1 MQAEARPYSPRT
13 ASPQAARPTAVAI
26 LAGYALAGGLVSLL
40 GWWAD
45 APRLTDW
52 FATGISIQPNTA
64 VAAACAGAAWILLER
79 GRRRAGALL
88 GALVAAIGAVSV
100 FQYATD
106 VNVASFNTLLMF
118 GREWGRTGVIAPGRM
133 GLPSTICWTL
143 MGVALLLAASENRA
157 RTRALTPLAL
167 CTLGIAA
174 LSIIGYGFG
183 AGPLYSWPYLTA
195 IALQTASFILALS
208 GAAIAWVPERAPMR
222 WLLDDGATGA
232 VARSILA
239 FILVASP
246 LIGWL
251 ALHGELAGWYDGRFE
266 IAALV
271 LAFMALSAA
280 MLSWNLVTIERHED
294 ALRQSERR
302 MADTLESITD
312 ACVTLDRDWRYVFVN
327 EKAALLVGMDRSEL
341 IGRVVWTVFPGAV
354 GTSAERELRAAAAQR
369 VGVEFEYF
377 EPVLKRWFAARAY
390 PTPDRG
396 VSIYFRDVTV
406 RKQLAQRMEADLAA
420 LTRLQELST
429 RLVQTGDLDSLLREI
444 LAAAV
449 DLTGTDKGTIQ
460 LRDPHTGRMRIAVHQ
475 GVGRRF
481 VEHFGEHGWWN
492 RVDGATSPGMARRVI
507 VEDVT
512 RLTELPDRASVGI
525 ISGDGIHAILSTPL
539 VSRDGALLGVLSN
552 HFPAPHRP
560 DERELRYVD
569 LLARM
574 AADYIERSQSER
586 ELRDADR
593 RKDEFLAMLAHE
605 LRNPLAPMRNA
616 VQILRMAD
624 VDDDSVRMA
633 AELMDRQV
641 SQMVRLVEDLLDVS
655 RITRGRIELR
665 KRRIE
670 LAAAVEQAV
679 EEIRSQVASMK
690 QELEVVLPG
699 DPIFLSA
706 DTARLTQVIGNLLSN
721 ASKFTDRGGH
731 IRLAVER
738 DAEHAVVR
746 VRDDGIGIAADQL
759 SRIFDMFV
767 QVDTSLER
775 SVDGLGIGLTL
786 VKNLVELH
794 QGSVEVQSDG
804 LGKGSEFVLRLPIG
818 LD

>member
-1 MQAEARPYSPRT
+1 MQVETRLPK
-13 ASPQAARPTAVAI
+13 AVAI
-26 LAGYALAGGLVSLL
+26 LAGYALAGGAVSLL

-52 FATGISIQPNTA
+52 FGTGISIQPNTA
-64 VAAACAGAAWILLER
+64 VAAACAGAAWLLLER
-79 GRRRAGALL
+79 GRWQASALL
-88 GALVAAIGAVSV
+88 GALVALIGAVSL
-100 FQYATD
+100 FQFATD
-106 VNVASFNTLLMF
+106 VNLGAFNTALMF
-118 GREWGRTGVIAPGRM
+118 GREWGRMGVIEPGRM
-133 GLPSTICWTL
+133 GLPSSICWTL
-143 MGVALLLAASENRA
+143 LGAALVLAASERPPWM
-157 RTRALTPLAL
+157 RALTPLAL
-167 CTLGIAA
+167 CA
-174 LSIIGYGFG
+174 LCIGMLSVIGYGYG

-195 IALQTASFILALS
+195 IALQTASFIVALS
-208 GAAIAWVPERAPMR
+208 LATIAWLPERAPMR
-222 WLLDDGATGA
+222 WLLDTGATGA

-239 FILVASP
+239 FIVVASP
-246 LIGWL
+246 LVGWL
-251 ALHGELAGWYDGRFE
+251 ALHGELAGWYDGRFG

-271 LAFMALSAA
+271 FVFMALWAA
-280 MLSWNLVTIERHED
+280 MLAWNLATIERHED
-294 ALRQSERR
+294 ALRRSERR

-327 EKAALLVGMDRSEL
+327 DKAALLLGMDRSEL
-341 IGRVVWTVFPGAV
+341 LGRVVWSVFPGAV
-354 GTSAERELRAAAAQR
+354 GSTAERELRAAAAQR
-369 VGVEFEYF
+369 VGIELEYF
-377 EPVLKRWFAARAY
+377 ERELQRWFAIRAY

-396 VSIYFRDVTV
+396 VSVYFRDVTV

-429 RLVQTGDLDSLLREI
+429 RLVQTGDLEPLLREI

-492 RVDGATSPGMARRVI
+492 RVEGATARGTARRVI

-512 RLTELPDRASVGI
+512 RLKELPDRTSVDV

-539 VSRDGALLGVLSN
+539 VSRDGVLLGVLSN

-560 DERELRYVD
+560 AERELRYVD

-574 AADYIERSQSER
+574 AADFIERSQTESA
-586 ELRDADR
+586 LRQADR

-616 VQILRMAD
+616 VQILRMANGND
-624 VDDDSVRMA
+624 ETVRMA

-670 LAAAVEQAV
+670 LATAVEQAV
-679 EEIRSQVASMK
+679 EDIRSQVAGREQK
-690 QELEVVLPG
+690 LEVALPRE
-699 DPIFLSA
+699 PIFLLA
-706 DTARLTQVIGNLLSN
+706 DDARLTQVIGNLLSN
-721 ASKFTDRGGH
+721 ASKFTDPGGH
-731 IRLAVER
+731 IQLALER
-738 DAEHAVVR
+738 DADHAVVR
-746 VRDDGIGIAADQL
+746 VRDTGIGIAADQL
-759 SRIFDMFV
+759 SRIFEMFV

-786 VKNLVELH
+786 VKSLVELH
-794 QGSVEVQSDG
+794 RGEVQVHSDG
-804 LGKGSEFVLRLPIG
+804 LGHGSEFVLRLPIE

>member
-1 MQAEARPYSPRT
+1 MHAETRQPSART
-13 ASPQAARPTAVAI
+13 ASPPAARPRAVGI

-45 APRLTDW
+45 VPRLTDW
-52 FATGISIQPNTA
+52 LGAGISIQPNTA
-64 VAAACAGAAWILLER
+64 VAAACAGAAWILLWR
-79 GRRRAGALL
+79 GRRRASALL
-88 GALVAAIGAVSV
+88 GALVAALGAISL

-106 VNVASFNTLLMF
+106 VNFASFNTLLMF
-118 GREWGRTGVIAPGRM
+118 GREWGRWGVIEPGRM
-133 GLPSTICWTL
+133 GLPSSICWTL
-143 MGVALLLAASENRA
+143 IGAGLVLAASEGGTQIRA
-157 RTRALTPLAL
+157 QTPLAL
-167 CTLGIAA
+167 CTLCIGT
-174 LSIIGYGFG
+174 LSIIGYGFR

-195 IALQTASFILALS
+195 IALQTASFIVALS
-208 GAAIAWVPERAPMR
+208 VAAIAWVPERAPMR
-222 WLLDDGATGA
+222 WLLDAGATGA
-232 VARSILA
+232 VARSLLA
-239 FILVASP
+239 FILVVSP
-246 LIGWL
+246 LVGVL
-251 ALHGELAGWYDGRFE
+251 ALYGELSEFYDDRFA

-271 LAFMALSAA
+271 LAFMVLSAA
-280 MLSWNLVTIERHED
+280 MLSWNLATIERHED
-294 ALRQSERR
+294 ALRRSERR

-312 ACVTLDRDWRYVFVN
+312 ACVTLDRDWRYIVVN
-327 EKAALLVGMDRSEL
+327 EKAALLLGMDRSEL
-341 IGRVVWTVFPGAV
+341 LGRVVWTVFPGAV

-369 VGVEFEYF
+369 VGVELEYF
-377 EPVLKRWFAARAY
+377 EPGLQRWFAARSY

-449 DLTGTDKGTIQ
+449 DLAGTDKGTIQ
-460 LRDPHTGRMRIAVHQ
+460 LHDAHTGRMRIAVHQ

-481 VEHFGEHGWWN
+481 VEHFGEHEWYN
-492 RVDGATSPGMARRVI
+492 RVDGATSRGRARRVI

-512 RLTELPDRASVGI
+512 RLTPLPDRASVDI

-539 VSRDGALLGVLSN
+539 VSRDGVLLGVLSN

-560 DERELRYVD
+560 GERELRYVD

-574 AADYIERSQSER
+574 AADFIERSQSER
-586 ELRDADR
+586 ALRDADR

-624 VDDDSVRMA
+624 VNDDSVRMA
-633 AELMDRQV
+633 AAVMDRQV

-670 LAAAVEQAV
+670 LAAAVEHAV
-679 EEIRSQVASMK
+679 EDIRSQVASMK
-690 QELEVVLPG
+690 QELEVVLPR
-699 DPIFLSA
+699 DPIHLSA

-738 DAEHAVVR
+738 DSNHAVVR
-746 VRDDGIGIAADQL
+746 VRDDGVGIAADQL
-759 SRIFDMFV
+759 ARIFDMFV

-786 VKNLVELH
+786 VKSLMELH
-794 QGSVEVQSDG
+794 GGSVEAHSDG
-804 LGKGSEFVLRLPIG
+804 LGQGSEFVLRLPIG